1 MLESKI
7 GKYFQPVYDA
17 TATQLMK
24 LKLTPNT
31 VTVMAFLTGAA
42 CAISIAA
49 GMKVHALTF
58 LFLSGF
64 LDSIDGTLARISKK
78 ISVTGAYLDL
88 VLDRMVE
95 AFVILG
101 IAYAY
106 PEARFACLIFLAA
119 VIFNFTTF
127 VVAGALFENKGKKSM
142 HFSPGIAERAETF
155 IVFSII
161 IIFPSISV
169 PVLYIFNGIIFLTGM
184 IRFIN
189 IIKNQK
195 EIAKIDGGKV

>member
-24 LKLTPNT
+24 LKLTPNA

-42 CAISIAA
+42 SGVFIAT
-49 GMKVHALTF
+49 GMKVSALIF
-58 LFLSGF
+58 LLLSGF

-78 ISVTGAYLDL
+78 ISETGAYLDL
-88 VLDRMVE
+88 ILDRMVE
-95 AFVILG
+95 AFVIMG

-106 PEARFACLIFLAA
+106 PEAGFACLIFLTA

-127 VVAGALFENKGKKSM
+127 VVAGAVFENKGKKSM

-155 IVFSII
+155 IIFSII
-161 IIFPSISV
+161 VIFPSITI
-169 PVLYIFNGIIFLTGM
+169 PVLYVFDGIIFLTGM
-184 IRFIN
+184 IRFIS
-189 IIKNQK
+189 IIRYQRVLEKT
-195 EIAKIDGGKV
+195 DRRKV